1 MAKIFSVHSFRGGT
15 GKSNMT
21 ANLSAI
27 LAGQGKRVA
36 IIDTDIQSPGIHVL
50 FGMDETVVDKSLND
64 YFWGK
69 CSITDA
75 AYLVTP
81 EEIKQTGGSIHL
93 IPCSI
98 KAGEIAR
105 ILNEGIQRSYAQR
118 WFEAALPGSESR
130 LPAD

>member
-1 MAKIFSVHSFRGGT
+1 
-15 GKSNMT
+15 MT
-21 ANLSAI
+21 ANLAAI

-69 CSITDA
+69 CAITEA

-81 EEIKQTGGSIHL
+81 DTVKQKGGSIHL

-105 ILNEGIQRSYAQR
+105 IMKGIAS
-118 WFEAALPGSESR
+118 
-130 LPAD
+130 